1 MRRGTALAKGAV
13 ALAALAVMAAGVP
26 WALVHFVGWPLPHS
40 LPTWAQLRA
49 GLTQRGIPD
58 TTLLKALA
66 CVVWLA
72 WALLVASL
80 AVETPA
86 TIRGRLGRRLRWAGP
101 LQPLAAQL
109 LAAVA
114 IAAISLSARSQAAP
128 RPLHVSLQ
136 PASAAP
142 APALAFAAVDAG
154 SPLQVGGKPPPAPPG
169 AATSSYLVQRNDT
182 LWGIAETRLGD
193 PLRWREIFALN
204 QDRPQPD
211 GSALADP
218 HWIRPGW
225 TLLLPVETAAS
236 PPSDPAPRP
245 LAPPPLPARPAPL
258 PAPAER
264 PGANAP
270 SPQLPLSQP
279 PHAGGHSARSATNGA
294 QADADRPP
302 AVVSLPGGAVVS
314 GAFAAGVLSAVAVGR
329 LRRRHGCQP
338 GVPEPGR
345 CLAPAPLGPTIR
357 RLAYALTDE
366 DEGPPAPS
374 LPHPEEAEAT
384 RLVPDLIDA
393 AERDGTTITARL
405 ADRSG
410 AALVGPQADDVAR
423 AWMAALLTRAGPLA
437 AEVMATTATTDRLLP
452 GLGEIP
458 GLRTSTDS
466 ASLIRAIEAEI
477 LTRTRLLDAAGASD
491 DIAHRRSHPAEPLPA
506 LLCLVE
512 DLDDAQA
519 ARMAA
524 NLATIP
530 RLGITVVFLS
540 DSAGA
545 AGRLHLDGHVVAAAE
560 PTDQLGWLAGASLFA
575 MPATEAV
582 EVLRALADAEYRPT
596 SDDNPEWTEVIE
608 RIEHPAPDAEPWPET
623 APSTRAELPES
634 PARPV
639 RVQAFGPLTITVA
652 GTTISRGLRSVA
664 KELLLYYLLRPEG
677 ATVEQAVDHLWP
689 DTDPAMVHRQF
700 WTAASNL
707 RSRFRQHLDVESKI
721 LDQDGDVYRLDPDL
735 VSADLWDF
743 QSALAAATRV
753 GGDDEARS
761 ALRLAAETYRGELAE
776 TAGWIWLEPVREDLH
791 RRAVDAH
798 LRLAELEERSGD
810 LPAAEAVLENVIDLD
825 RYAEEPYRRLM
836 SLQARHGR
844 TGAVKATWRQLQRR
858 LIELDLDP
866 DPATARLYRSLITE
880 EPAA

>member
-1 MRRGTALAKGAV
+1 
-13 ALAALAVMAAGVP
+13 
-26 WALVHFVGWPLPHS
+26 
-40 LPTWAQLRA
+40 
-49 GLTQRGIPD
+49 
-58 TTLLKALA
+58 
-66 CVVWLA
+66 
-72 WALLVASL
+72 
-80 AVETPA
+80 
-86 TIRGRLGRRLRWAGP
+86 
-101 LQPLAAQL
+101 
-109 LAAVA
+109 
-114 IAAISLSARSQAAP
+114 
-128 RPLHVSLQ
+128 
-136 PASAAP
+136 
-142 APALAFAAVDAG
+142 
-154 SPLQVGGKPPPAPPG
+154 
-169 AATSSYLVQRNDT
+169 
-182 LWGIAETRLGD
+182 
-193 PLRWREIFALN
+193 
-204 QDRPQPD
+204 
-211 GSALADP
+211 
-218 HWIRPGW
+218 
-225 TLLLPVETAAS
+225 
-236 PPSDPAPRP
+236 
-245 LAPPPLPARPAPL
+245 
-258 PAPAER
+258 
-264 PGANAP
+264 
-270 SPQLPLSQP
+270 
-279 PHAGGHSARSATNGA
+279 
-294 QADADRPP
+294 
-302 AVVSLPGGAVVS
+302 
-314 GAFAAGVLSAVAVGR
+314 
-329 LRRRHGCQP
+329 
-338 GVPEPGR
+338 
-345 CLAPAPLGPTIR
+345 
-357 RLAYALTDE
+357 
-366 DEGPPAPS
+366 
-374 LPHPEEAEAT
+374 
-384 RLVPDLIDA
+384 
-393 AERDGTTITARL
+393 
-405 ADRSG
+405 
-410 AALVGPQADDVAR
+410 
-423 AWMAALLTRAGPLA
+423 
-437 AEVMATTATTDRLLP
+437 MATTATTDRLLP

-575 MPATEAV
+575 MPASEAV